1 VIEDTERCYRAVS
14 SRDQRFDGWFLFAV
28 TSTGIYCRPSCPA
41 TTPKQVNTRF
51 FSTAAAAQAAGFRS
65 CRRCRPDAAPGSPE
79 WDQRADVVGRAM
91 RLIADGVVD
100 RDGVGGLA
108 TRLGYSERHLHRQ
121 LSDELGAGPLA
132 LARAQRA
139 HTARLLIETT
149 EMSMTEVA
157 FAAGFSSIRQFN
169 DTVREI
175 FSVPPT
181 ALRRATT
188 GAHASSRRG
197 VAGGAGGT
205 VGGVIELNLAV
216 RQPFD
221 AASLLAYFAA
231 RAIPGVEHGDATSY
245 CRVLRLPH
253 GLATVTLT
261 PQHDRVRCRLRLGD
275 VRDLTAA
282 VARCRRLL
290 DLDADPVAIAEVL
303 GCDAWIGHFV
313 RPTPG
318 RRCAGAVDGAEQTV
332 RAVLGQQISVAGART
347 LAGRLAGQL
356 GTALATPDGELSVA
370 FPAPEVLAEAP
381 DELLAMP
388 NARRRTLRTV
398 CGALAEGSLVVDV
411 GAESRALTRQ
421 LESFAGIG
429 PWTASYV
436 TMRALSD
443 PDVFLATDLGIRR
456 SFERLGRPGD
466 PRSVAAI
473 AERWRPWRSYA
484 LTHLWS
490 VQ

>member
-41 TTPKQVNTRF
+41 VTPKQANTRF

-65 CRRCRPDAAPGSPE
+65 CRRCRPDAAPGSPQ

-91 RLIADGVVD
+91 RLIADGIVD
-100 RDGVGGLA
+100 REGVGGLA

-121 LSDELGAGPLA
+121 LRDELGAGPLA

-175 FSVPPT
+175 FTVPPT
-181 ALRRATT
+181 ALRR
-188 GAHASSRRG
+188 GSRRNG
-197 VAGGAGGT
+197 SGPQSSGAA
-205 VGGVIELNLAV
+205 GVIELNLAV

-221 AASLLAYFAA
+221 GPSLLAYLAA
-231 RAIPGVEHGDATSY
+231 RAVPGVESCDAGSY
-245 CRVLRLPH
+245 RRVLRLAH
-253 GLATVTLT
+253 DTAVVTLT
-261 PQHDRVRCRLRLGD
+261 PEPDRVRCRLRLGD

-290 DLDADPVAIAEVL
+290 DLDADPVAIVDVL
-303 GCDAWIGHFV
+303 GADRLIGHLV
-313 RPTPG
+313 LATPG

-332 RAVLGQQISVAGART
+332 RAVLGQQISIAGART
-347 LAGRLAGQL
+347 LAGRLAAQL
-356 GTALATPDGELSVA
+356 GATLAEPDGELAVA
-370 FPAPEVLAEAP
+370 FPTPDALADAP
-381 DELLAMP
+381 DALLAMP
-388 NARRRTLRTV
+388 QARRRTVRDV
-398 CGALAEGSLVVDV
+398 CSALADGSLVVDV
-411 GAESRALTRQ
+411 GAEPMSLTHQ
-421 LESFAGIG
+421 LVAIRGIG
-429 PWTASYV
+429 AWTASYV
-436 TMRALSD
+436 VMRALGH
-443 PDVFLATDLGIRR
+443 PDVFLPTDLGIRR
-456 SFERLGRPGD
+456 SFERLGQPGD